1 MILILTVVLI
11 VGAALFAV
19 LSVGIIAQS
28 PALPVPAVA
37 PYAIYHPLLAW
48 ICVAILCYFVIG
60 EGGHIVV
67 GR

>member
-11 VGAALFAV
+11 VCMLLWLFAC
-19 LSVGIIAQS
+19 LPATAIQNSVYRGYYGI
-28 PALPVPAVA
+28 LP
-37 PYAIYHPLLAW
+37 W

-60 EGGHIVV
+60 EGGHIAL